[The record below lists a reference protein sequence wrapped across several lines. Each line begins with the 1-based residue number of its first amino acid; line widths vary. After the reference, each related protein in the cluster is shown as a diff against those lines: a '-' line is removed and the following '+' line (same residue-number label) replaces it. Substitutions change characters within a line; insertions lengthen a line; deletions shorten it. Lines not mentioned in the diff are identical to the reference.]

1 MASTRSNEIPKFLV
15 SRRYISAVIAF
26 IVIFSVG
33 FMLLYQPFS
42 LAVWFSTSDVLQFSF
57 TILFY
62 VLSIVILVLS
72 RTLMYSLQDRL
83 DLTPMTYLWWIMGEN
98 LLISLLYTLITVFV
112 FPVEDVSTPTIAT
125 RALICVTLILAIPNG
140 LISLFAAY
148 RSKCEELEATQY
160 QLQRLGEE
168 YRILESSKEHELRS
182 SAATSA
188 SAPQSPP
195 KMINLYD
202 NGGTLRL
209 TINIDALYYMESED
223 NYIKVH
229 YKHNDKITSY
239 MLRCRT
245 RSVEQ
250 SLEGTPM
257 VRCHRSYLVN
267 IDKIRLLEEERRMH
281 YISLD
286 DESIKRIPV
295 SKSYYANIVES
306 FRNLNNR

>member
-1 MASTRSNEIPKFLV
+1 MASTSSTEIPKFLV

-168 YRILESSKEHELRS
+168 YRILESS
-182 SAATSA
+182 
-188 SAPQSPP
+188 
-195 KMINLYD
+195 
-202 NGGTLRL
+202 
-209 TINIDALYYMESED
+209 
-223 NYIKVH
+223 
-229 YKHNDKITSY
+229 
-239 MLRCRT
+239 
-245 RSVEQ
+245 
-250 SLEGTPM
+250 
-257 VRCHRSYLVN
+257 
-267 IDKIRLLEEERRMH
+267 
-281 YISLD
+281 
-286 DESIKRIPV
+286 
-295 SKSYYANIVES
+295 
-306 FRNLNNR
+306 